1 MQHWC
6 LARIKF
12 CLFLYILF
20 SHFLKITLSL
30 REPSQSLNFT
40 FTNQIYTILLDR
52 QACPLSLTIFRP
64 LNDGVVHHAKDHR
77 AKLVAARRC
86 SSPPYVFNPAKTNKN
101 GDV

>member
-52 QACPLSLTIFRP
+52 QACPLSRF
-64 LNDGVVHHAKDHR
+64 H
-77 AKLVAARRC
+77 KLVPLTEHSLDGTRPFSFFFAEVTF
-86 SSPPYVFNPAKTNKN
+86 SSMI
-101 GDV
+101 